1 MSCAGDATSR
11 LHPHGN
17 APITLED
24 NVLYLLG
31 VSEIEPAVEHPPAVV
46 DQAPGSSPWNPTSLD
61 RLPGSPSDD
70 PFTRLA
76 AAFLMSYAESTAKAY
91 FGDLKVWHAWC
102 TTRGV
107 DPLGVERHQIDAW
120 VRHQRTTPQA
130 KTGSPVSP
138 ATIARRLSCL
148 SKFYDYAVRDVEVL
162 DASPVARV
170 RRPKVSEDSPT
181 IGLAQ
186 EELDRLLDAA
196 EADGLRSAALVT
208 LLMSNGLRID
218 EALAADVEHFTY
230 QEGHRVLRVVRKGAK
245 AATVPLPPLTVRA
258 LDTYLGARRTGPL
271 FLADNTH
278 RLSYSTAYALI
289 RRLAKRAVIPAAEH
303 ITPHSL
309 RHSFATRL
317 LATGVPLQDVQDAM
331 GHADPRTTRRHDRSR
346 HDLDRHPAYA
356 MAALLR
362 RSPVE

>member
-1 MSCAGDATSR
+1 MSELIHQDGAA
-11 LHPHGN
+11 HPAAALPYRADG
-17 APITLED
+17 
-24 NVLYLLG
+24 
-31 VSEIEPAVEHPPAVV
+31 
-46 DQAPGSSPWNPTSLD
+46 LD
-61 RLPGSPSDD
+61 RLPGSSSDD
-70 PFTRLA
+70 PSTRLA
-76 AAFLMSYAESTAKAY
+76 AAFLVSYADSTAKAY
-91 FGDLKVWHAWC
+91 FGDLKAWNAWC
-102 TTRGV
+102 VGQGV
-107 DPLGVERHQIDAW
+107 DPLAVERHHVDAW
-120 VRHQRTTPQA
+120 VRHQRSAPQPR
-130 KTGSPVSP
+130 TGKPASP

-148 SKFYDYAVRDVEVL
+148 SKFYEYAVRDVEVL
-162 DASPVARV
+162 DVSPVARV

-181 IGLAQ
+181 VGLSQ
-186 EELDRLLDAA
+186 EELDRLLDTA
-196 EADGLRSAALVT
+196 EADGARSGALVT

-245 AATVPLPPLTVRA
+245 AATVPLPPLTVRM
-258 LDTYLGARRTGPL
+258 LETYLGNRSAGPM

-278 RLSYSTAYALI
+278 RFSYSTAYALI
-289 RRLAKRAVIPAAEH
+289 RRLARRAGMPAASR

-331 GHADPRTTRRHDRSR
+331 GHADPRTTRRYDRSR

-362 RSPVE
+362 RSPSSGEG